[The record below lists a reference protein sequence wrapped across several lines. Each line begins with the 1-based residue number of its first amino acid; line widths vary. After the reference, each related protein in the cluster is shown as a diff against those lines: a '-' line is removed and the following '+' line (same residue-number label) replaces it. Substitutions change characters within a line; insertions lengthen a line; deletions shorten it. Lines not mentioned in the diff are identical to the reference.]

1 MDERHCI
8 REFEELAERLGIEI
22 RCVSGSPSS
31 LCIVKGKRVLF
42 LDRMLDKKSTIAV
55 FIREFREIDLEG
67 IFLVPFLRK
76 LLEENDGH
84 PVR

>member
-1 MDERHCI
+1 MDDHHCI
-8 REFEELAERLGIEI
+8 QEFEKLSERLGIEI
-22 RCVSGSPSS
+22 RRISESPSS
-31 LCIVKGKRVLF
+31 LCTVKGKRVLF

-76 LLEENDGH
+76 LLKENDGY